1 MKDLI
6 GFLVVA
12 VVASLIAAVVGFLYF
27 QIPADLLVTWGMGG
41 LSLIWLLILLTLPWN
56 LHFEAKHLL
65 FEMQRSRERGIPVN
79 PEREAYAVSLRDRML
94 KASVA
99 AHVASAA
106 LMAGGTWLLGGSVG
120 YYFSGFYLLGT
131 FIRPGFEYYSYQR
144 RRLRQMTEEVH
155 YPREDVVK
163 LRADVLQLKT
173 RADRHDEQLEELT
186 RSLGQLGERLESR
199 VAALGNSSQEADRH
213 LERQVTALG
222 HKFEETI
229 GRLTDNQEIL
239 AGIKAFLRM
248 VREDR

>member
-12 VVASLIAAVVGFLYF
+12 VVGCLIAAAVGFVYF
-27 QIPADLLVTWGMGG
+27 QVPAEILVTWGMGA
-41 LSLIWLLILLTLPWN
+41 LSLVWLLILLTLPWN

-65 FEMQRSRERGIPVN
+65 FEIQRSRERGIPVN
-79 PEREAYAVSLRDRML
+79 AERESYAVTLRDRML
-94 KASVA
+94 KVSVV
-99 AHVASAA
+99 AHLASAA

-144 RRLRQMTEEVH
+144 RRLRQMSEEVH

-163 LRADVLQLKT
+163 LRGDVMQLT
-173 RADRHDEQLEELT
+173 ARTDRQDEQLEELT
-186 RSLGQLGERLESR
+186 RSLGQLGERLEAR
-199 VAALGNSSQEADRH
+199 VAAVGQTSQEADRH
-213 LERQVTALG
+213 LERQVTALS